1 MIITVMC
8 VHYILPDNLTDEISD
23 FSESVRNHI
32 ALREKGQVRIEEE
45 TKFKA
50 LRVSHGLYE
59 QREKDTYM
67 LRIRCPG
74 GLINPDQLIVVANLG
89 LLYGSGDVHFTT
101 RQEVQLHQINLK
113 DIPEILSNLFNAGLT
128 SRGGGGNTVRNIL
141 CPADSGLTTRDIFD
155 VSPYAVGLTS
165 KLISESES
173 WNLPRKFKIAFSDD
187 LSDIAYS
194 KSTCLGF
201 IASIKDGLEGFEV
214 HCGGGLGRHP
224 AIAKPLLDFI
234 PKENLYYATKA
245 LLKVYDRHG
254 NRKSKHS
261 SRIKFLVSKIGIDE
275 LSTLFQEEYAELQKD
290 KGLKIDTEES
300 AFANKALSSDL
311 KVEELDNVD
320 INFDRFEKWK
330 ERFVTPQIQG
340 GLAAVKIMIRSGD
353 LETPDAVELSSFL
366 KNFGSNNIRCDRDQN
381 ILLRNIPLK
390 YLTNLFLI
398 VSKFKNSMVD
408 TPIFLGEMIN
418 CTGAQ
423 TCQLG
428 ICKPRGLVEAIHEEL
443 LSNKNLE
450 LDELKNFSI
459 NLSGCPNSCG
469 MHHIADIGF
478 FGKVGRKDSKI
489 YPAYNVL
496 LGAEMDKKEPQYA
509 KLVSSLPA
517 NRIPDL
523 LSIFLEDWLE
533 HKKSKN
539 LSYKEYLEAR
549 GTQFVQ
555 DLCSTFNDEM
565 PSMEENIN
573 AYVDYTPPGH
583 EKNTEPLSLKD
594 IGQGECSA
602 GVFDMIGVDKGLIEK
617 NLKSLKNN
625 GAAPNEERTI
635 ILKDTL
641 LHSARMLLITKGIST
656 TKEEKI
662 FSSFKKHFIVGGLIS
677 DKYLVLMDE
686 KVRGAQNNPQ
696 EIMDFEELIV
706 GLASDV
712 INIYDE
718 MDDSL
723 RSLKSNN

>member
-1 MIITVMC
+1 MDSVIDIMNVNY
-8 VHYILPDNLTDEISD
+8 VLPENLAEEICD
-23 FSESVRNHI
+23 FSKSVRNYLT
-32 ALREKGQVRIEEE
+32 LRENKQIDIEQE
-45 TKFKA
+45 TRFKA
-50 LRVSHGLYE
+50 LRVSHGVYE

-74 GLINPDQLIVVANLG
+74 GLINPDQLRVVANLG

-113 DIPEILSNLFNAGLT
+113 DIPEILSSLFDIGLT
-128 SRGGGGNTVRNIL
+128 SRGGGGNTVRNIV

-187 LSDIAYS
+187 PSDITYS

-201 IASIKDGLEGFEV
+201 IASTKDGLEGFEV
-214 HCGGGLGRHP
+214 YCGGGLGRHP

-245 LLKVYDRHG
+245 LLKVYDKHG

-290 KGLKIDTEES
+290 KKLRIATEES
-300 AFANKALSSDL
+300 IFANKALSSNL

-320 INFDRFEKWK
+320 IDFDRFKKWK
-330 ERFVTPQIQG
+330 DRFVIPQIQE
-340 GLAAVKIMIRSGD
+340 GLVAVKIMIRSGD
-353 LETPDAVELSSFL
+353 LETPDAVELGNFL
-366 KNFGSNNIRCDRDQN
+366 TNFGNNNIRCDRDQN

-428 ICKPRGLVEAIHEEL
+428 ICKPRGLVEAIHDKL

-496 LGAEMDKKEPQYA
+496 LGAEMNNKNPQYA

-533 HKKSKN
+533 HKTSKN

-549 GTQFVQ
+549 GTRFVQ
-555 DLCSTFNDEM
+555 DLCSMFNDEM
-565 PSMEENIN
+565 PSIEENIN

-602 GVFDMIGVDKGLIEK
+602 GVFDMIGVDKSLIEK
-617 NLKSLKNN
+617 NLKSLQDNN
-625 GAAPNEERTI
+625 VTTSNKKIA
-635 ILKDTL
+635 ILEDAL
-641 LHSARMLLITKGIST
+641 LYSARMLLITKGIST
-656 TKEEKI
+656 TEEERI

-677 DKYLVLMDE
+677 DRYLVLMDK
-686 KVRGAQNNPQ
+686 KVRGTQ
-696 EIMDFEELIV
+696 EIMNFEELIV
-706 GLASDV
+706 GLANDV
-712 INIYDE
+712 INIYVE

-723 RSLKSNN
+723 SLLKKSSN